1 MKVSSMAI
9 KNVKRNSSFYSL
21 YFFSVALVLSVFFC
35 FVSFSMNE
43 VILEKISSDGR
54 VETMCSAV
62 AVFVISFVVF
72 YMSYANRFF
81 MRRRMKELGIYALL
95 GYTKTRMLCLL
106 TLENSLICAGGVCAA
121 LPAGGLLHK
130 GAVGGITA
138 VLGLT
143 VDSSRIPLI
152 NLRAAAFCLLTVLA
166 VLAALTLSN
175 ARLLWRSALMETIRM
190 ERRTEKPFRLRPA
203 AGVLGVLL
211 LFAGYGLALDM
222 GRGKASFWNRI
233 GFSPIALLTMLLV
246 VIGTA
251 LFILAFLPCACIKF
265 RERKTIFYR
274 ESTIITVPKF
284 MSRLRTNAKS
294 LILLI
299 LLSGGT
305 LAVFGATV
313 LSVWYPLVSLERII
327 PSSMEFRVLDS
338 GEKTAAIKALDKTLG
353 SGGYEFC
360 ETTVKK
366 VKGASERLPVEYG
379 ISADKGREP
388 GFECIRESAY
398 GSLRRLQG
406 KRNNLP
412 SLRENECI
420 LIKYRPDPS
429 KVDIGAAYALETG
442 GGKTCKVTVKDTSL
456 ENPIGFA
463 NSVGTLVVT
472 DEVFEKLSEGPAEA
486 YTVMS
491 FGGKGLR
498 TEKRAYEALRPI
510 LSENPYFVSAF
521 QRKSELIKLN
531 SSTLLLISFAAVIF
545 LIATGSILYFQT
557 VSSAVYDRPDY
568 EIMGKMGYN
577 HDMIR
582 RAVRRQVRIYFLVP
596 FLMGTLHSVFALFCY
611 KSALMDDLLGKSSAV
626 LVPLLFSIGSYSLI
640 YLIYYQVTKKACY
653 GIILNWKGR

>member
-9 KNVKRNSSFYSL
+9 KNVRRNYSFYSL
-21 YFFSVALVLSVFFC
+21 YFFSVALVLAVFFC

-54 VETMCSAV
+54 VETMCRAV
-62 AVFVISFVVF
+62 AVFVIAFVVF
-72 YMSYANRFF
+72 YMSYANQFF

-106 TLENSLICAGGVCAA
+106 TLENMLICAGGICAA

-130 GAVGGITA
+130 GAVWGITA
-138 VLGLT
+138 ALGLA

-152 NLRAAAFCLLTVLA
+152 NLKAAAFCLLTVLA

-175 ARLLWRSALMETIRM
+175 ARLLWRSTLMETIRM
-190 ERRTEKPFRLRPA
+190 ERRTEKPFRIRPT
-203 AGVLGVLL
+203 AGVFGVLL
-211 LFAGYGLALDM
+211 LLAGYGLALDM
-222 GRGKASFWNRI
+222 GRGKASCWYRI
-233 GFSPIALLTMLLV
+233 GFSPIALLTMLLAV
-246 VIGTA
+246 VGTA
-251 LFILAFLPCACIKF
+251 LFILSFLPFVCNMF
-265 RERKTIFYR
+265 RDRKNIFYR
-274 ESTIITVPKF
+274 ENTIITVPKF

-327 PSSMEFRVLDS
+327 PSSMEFRVLDR
-338 GEKTAAIKALDKTLG
+338 GEKTAALEALDKTVG

-360 ETTVKK
+360 ETIVRK
-366 VKGASERLPVEYG
+366 VKAASERLPAEYG
-379 ISADKGREP
+379 ISADKGREA
-388 GFECIRESAY
+388 GFECIRETDY
-398 GSLRRLQG
+398 ESLRGLQG
-406 KRNNLP
+406 KKNNLP
-412 SLRENECI
+412 SLRTNECV

-429 KVDIGAAYALETG
+429 KRDIGAVYALETG
-442 GGKTCKVTVKDTSL
+442 GRRTCKVTVKDTSL

-472 DEVFEKLSEGPAEA
+472 DEVFEELGAGSAES

-491 FGGKGLR
+491 IGGRGLR
-498 TEKRAYEALRPI
+498 TKKQAYEALRPI
-510 LSENPYFVSAF
+510 LSGNPYFVSAF

-531 SSTLLLISFAAVIF
+531 SSTLLLISFAAAIF

-557 VSSAVYDRPDY
+557 VSAAVYDRPDY
-568 EIMGKMGYN
+568 EIMGRMGYN
-577 HDMIR
+577 YDMIK
-582 RAVRRQVRIYFLVP
+582 RAVRSQVQIYFLVP

-626 LVPLLFSIGSYSLI
+626 LVPLLCAIGSYSLI
-640 YLIYYQVTKKACY
+640 YLIYYQVTKRACY
-653 GIILNWKGR
+653 RIILKEKGR